1 LELAG
6 RLHLEFHEDLSSTV
20 RSDVHGDPFGS
31 HRVLEPTRSLPQA
44 AWRLDNDVARRFD
57 SEIHLAVETLNID
70 AASFQQMMTASSGK
84 SDAVAELVRQT
95 VRERGKQHNP
105 VTGSGGMLL
114 GRVAWVGAEAKD
126 RGFRPGDRV
135 ATLASLSLTPLALSA
150 VHAVRPESAQLD
162 VEGTAIVF
170 QSAPMVKLPTDLPE
184 RLALALCDVAGAVP
198 QVTRHA
204 APGDRVVVIGA
215 GGRSG
220 LLCCVAARKRVG
232 AGSVIGI
239 EPNEAFAAELEAL
252 STCDRVIRADARE
265 SLAVR
270 EAVMAEAGG
279 AEADFVV
286 SCVTATG
293 VEPTAI
299 LMTRPRGKVYF
310 FAMSTSF
317 TAAALFAEGVSRD
330 IDMYIGNGYVEGH
343 VEATFELVRSEPALH
358 ELLARRYG

>member
-1 LELAG
+1 ML
-6 RLHLEFHEDLSSTV
+6 
-20 RSDVHGDPFGS
+20 GDPFGS
-31 HRVLEPTRSLPQA
+31 HRVIEPARALPQA
-44 AWRLDNDVARRFD
+44 AWRLDNDVAQRFE
-57 SEIHLAVETLNID
+57 SEIHLTVETLNID
-70 AASFQQMMTASSGK
+70 AASFQQMLQASASRSEG
-84 SDAVAELVRQT
+84 VADLVRQT

-114 GRVAWVGAEAKD
+114 GRVTWVGASAAA
-126 RGFRPGDRV
+126 RGFVPGDRI

-170 QSAPMVKLPTDLPE
+170 LSAPMVKLPADMPE

-198 QVTRHA
+198 QVIRHA
-204 APGDRVVVIGA
+204 GPGERVVVIGA

-220 LLCCVAARKRVG
+220 LLSSVAARRKVG
-232 AGSVIGI
+232 PSGIVIGI
-239 EPNEAFAAELEAL
+239 EPNETFASELEAL
-252 STCDRVIRADARE
+252 GTCDRVVRADARE

-270 EAVMAEAGG
+270 DAVMAATAG
-279 AEADFVV
+279 EEVDLVV
-286 SCVTATG
+286 SCVTTIG

-299 LMTRPRGKVYF
+299 LVTKPRGKVYF

-317 TAAALFAEGVSRD
+317 TSAALFAEGVSRD

-343 VEATFELVRSEPALH
+343 VEATFELVRSHPALRA
-358 ELLARRYG
+358 LLERRYS

>member
-1 LELAG
+1 VL
-6 RLHLEFHEDLSSTV
+6 
-20 RSDVHGDPFGS
+20 GDPFGS
-31 HRVLEPTRSLPQA
+31 HRVLEPARSLPQA
-44 AWRLDNDVARRFD
+44 AWRLDNDAVRRFD
-57 SEIHLAVETLNID
+57 SEIHVAVESLNID
-70 AASFQQMMTASSGK
+70 AASFHQMLAASGGK
-84 SDAVAELVRQT
+84 SEGVAELVRQT
-95 VRERGKQHNP
+95 VRDRGKQHNP

-114 GRVAWVGAEAKD
+114 GRVTWVGAAATT
-126 RGFRPGDRV
+126 RGFVPGDRV

-150 VHAVRPESAQLD
+150 VHAVRAESAQLD
-162 VEGTAIVF
+162 VQGTAVVF
-170 QSAPMVKLPTDLPE
+170 LSAPMVKLPPDLPE

-204 APGDRVVVIGA
+204 APGDRVVIIGA

-220 LLCCVAARKRVG
+220 LLSAAAARRQVG
-232 AGSVIGI
+232 AAGTVIGI
-239 EPNEAFAAELEAL
+239 EPRDSFASELEAL
-252 STCDRVIRADARE
+252 GTCDRVIRIDARE

-270 EAVMAEAGG
+270 EAVLAQTGG
-279 AEADFVV
+279 EVDFVV

-299 LMTRPRGKVYF
+299 LVTKPRGKVYF

-343 VEATFELVRSEPALH
+343 VESTFELVRSHPALYA
-358 ELLARRYG
+358 LLARRYG

>member
-1 LELAG
+1 ML
-6 RLHLEFHEDLSSTV
+6 
-20 RSDVHGDPFGS
+20 GDPFGS
-31 HRVLEPTRSLPQA
+31 HRVLEPARSLPQA
-44 AWRLDNDVARRFD
+44 AWRLDNDSARRFE
-57 SEIHLAVETLNID
+57 SEIHLEVETLNVD
-70 AASFQQMMTASSGK
+70 AASFQQMMTASGGK
-84 SDAVAELVRQT
+84 AEGVAELVRQT
-95 VRERGKQHNP
+95 VRDRGKQHNP

-114 GRVAWVGAEAKD
+114 GRVAWVGARASA
-126 RGFRPGDRV
+126 RGFSTGDRV

-150 VHAVRPESAQLD
+150 VRAVRPESAQLD
-162 VEGTAIVF
+162 VEGTAVVF
-170 QSAPMVKLPTDLPE
+170 LSAPMVKLPADLPE

-220 LLCCVAARKRVG
+220 LLSCVAARRTVG
-232 AGSVIGI
+232 AGTVIGV
-239 EPNEAFAAELEAL
+239 EPSEAFAAELEAL
-252 STCDRVIRADARE
+252 GTCDRVIRADARE

-270 EAVMAEAGG
+270 DAVMAATGG
-279 AEADFVV
+279 SEVDFVV
-286 SCVTATG
+286 SCVTVAG

-299 LMTRPRGKVYF
+299 LVTRPRGKVYF

-343 VEATFELVRSEPALH
+343 VDATFELVRSHPALSA
-358 ELLARRYG
+358 LLARRYG

>member
-1 LELAG
+1 VL
-6 RLHLEFHEDLSSTV
+6 
-20 RSDVHGDPFGS
+20 GDPFGS
-31 HRVLEPTRSLPQA
+31 HRVLEPARSLPQA
-44 AWRLDNDVARRFD
+44 AWRLDNDAARRFD
-57 SEIHLAVETLNID
+57 NEIHLAVETLNID
-70 AASFQQMMTASSGK
+70 AASFHQMMTASAGK
-84 SDAVAELVRQT
+84 SEGVAELVRQT

-114 GRVAWVGAEAKD
+114 GRVAWVGAAAKA
-126 RGFRPGDRV
+126 RGFLPGDRV

-162 VEGTAIVF
+162 VEGTAVVF
-170 QSAPMVKLPTDLPE
+170 LSAPMVKVPADLPE

-220 LLCCVAARKRVG
+220 LLSCAAARRRVG
-232 AGSVIGI
+232 GGTVIGI
-239 EPNEAFAAELEAL
+239 EPSDAFASELEAL
-252 STCDRVIRADARE
+252 GTCDRVIRADARE

-270 EAVMAEAGG
+270 EAVMAETGG
-279 AEADFVV
+279 AEVDFVV
-286 SCVTATG
+286 SCVTTPG

-299 LMTRPRGKVYF
+299 LVTRPRGKVYF

-343 VEATFELVRSEPALH
+343 VDATFELVRLQPALYA
-358 ELLARRYG
+358 LLARRYG